1 MQGDKSLCLKSFP
14 IKRMKR
20 ERSDIALLL
29 DFANIASKDIIDSL
43 KLCIPMGNLNC
54 LWAINAKILR
64 AMHVSSW
71 CTHPPTSSSLKVAF
85 LENGRGPGQLQDPSS
100 PTSSHCCSGKLS
112 LLFEEMW
119 SLATFDGF
127 LAISNKQSDVSD
139 QRILIQS
146 EVGRFWLWSILG
158 AVRFTAKG

>member
-119 SLATFDGF
+119 SLAMFSGFWRYPTNNQMCLIKGF
-127 LAISNKQSDVSD
+127 LFRV
-139 QRILIQS
+139 RF
-146 EVGRFWLWSILG
+146 GRF
-158 AVRFTAKG
+158 